1 MTAIWSTR
9 QALQCA
15 SRPRPSFILIFS
27 ISVLSGGATGLH
39 GLLSIL
45 RTWDDIF
52 WSSDGLNKQTLQ
64 LSQWT
69 CWKRY
74 VVVNHQSIPFSP
86 SMYVGFRARRQD
98 ALLLGGCLER
108 TLGLWWHCWLPKIP
122 LLTDSS
128 SYLVRYVLFLWIQNV
143 FLEFVWH
150 TASKIIKVFL
160 HISTVS
166 TYKS

>member
-1 MTAIWSTR
+1 MLHNIVHNHNDCNLEYQTSLAMCIQTQTLLHLDISNLCAIWCS
-9 QALQCA
+9 
-15 SRPRPSFILIFS
+15 
-27 ISVLSGGATGLH
+27 H
-39 GLLSIL
+39 GLLPIL

-52 WSSDGLNKQTLQ
+52 WSSDGLNKQTRQ

-74 VVVNHQSIPFSP
+74 VVVNYQSIPFSP
-86 SMYVGFRARRQD
+86 SMYVGFWARRQD

-128 SYLVRYVLFLWIQNV
+128 SYLVRLFLFLWGWN
-143 FLEFVWH
+143 FLAPFNRP
-150 TASKIIKVFL
+150 F
-160 HISTVS
+160 STGFHDES
-166 TYKS
+166 